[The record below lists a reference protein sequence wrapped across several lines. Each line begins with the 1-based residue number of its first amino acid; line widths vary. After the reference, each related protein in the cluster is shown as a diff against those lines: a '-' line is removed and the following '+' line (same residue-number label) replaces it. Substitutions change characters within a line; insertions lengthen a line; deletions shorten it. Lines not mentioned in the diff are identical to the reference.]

1 MNLVKIYQI
10 PQTVFTRSSL
20 AQIYPQLDGKQMTNA
35 LYYAVKHHKLRKIR
49 RGFYVKPDYDTQELA
64 CMLYPPAYVS
74 LDSVLFASGI
84 IFQLM
89 SEITCVS
96 MVSRVVEVDGQVI
109 RYKKLKDIVL
119 TNPQGIINTEVKSV
133 ASVERAVLDT
143 LSLDGMRYLDNLR
156 PIHWEKIWELVPM
169 YHNQALYERVKK
181 MEHYAKDDK

>member
-35 LYYAVKHHKLRKIR
+35 LYYAVRHHKLQKIR
-49 RGFYVKPDYDTQELA
+49 RGFYVKPNYDAQELA

-74 LDSVLFASGI
+74 LDSVLFAAGI

-96 MVSRVVEVDGQVI
+96 MVSRVIEVDGQVI
-109 RYKKLKDIVL
+109 RYKKLKDVVL
-119 TNPQGIINTEVKSV
+119 TNPCGIINTEVKSV

-143 LSLDGMRYLDNLR
+143 LLLDGQRHFDNVR
-156 PIHWEKIWELVPM
+156 PIHWDRVDALVAM
-169 YHNQALYERVKK
+169 YHNQALYERVKRL
-181 MEHYAKDDK
+181 ENYAKDNK